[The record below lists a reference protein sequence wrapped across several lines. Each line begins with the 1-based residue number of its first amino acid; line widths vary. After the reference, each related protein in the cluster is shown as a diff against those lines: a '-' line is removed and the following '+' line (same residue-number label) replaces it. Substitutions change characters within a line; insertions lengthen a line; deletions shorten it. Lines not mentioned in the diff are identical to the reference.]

1 MTKAPGGCRT
11 CPGCH
16 YSTKILYYTSRL
28 RGRRGSEKVEDGRL
42 DVVNAQIGRNPKLRT
57 KILYCMTVLLRGRRY
72 NRVKK
77 ADHDGE
83 KGGYTMRL
91 KTIVVGL
98 ALALPIPATSQA
110 DMYCGKSLIQVGDS
124 AARVR
129 KCCGKPHHKVTTKIG
144 LSSHEEVWS
153 YDFGSNRLE
162 YTLIV
167 RDGKIIKITA
177 D

>member
-77 ADHDGE
+77 AQGFQE
-83 KGGYTMRL
+83 AGPGRG
-91 KTIVVGL
+91 KTLDQNEPVF
-98 ALALPIPATSQA
+98 S
-110 DMYCGKSLIQVGDS
+110 
-124 AARVR
+124 
-129 KCCGKPHHKVTTKIG
+129 
-144 LSSHEEVWS
+144 
-153 YDFGSNRLE
+153 
-162 YTLIV
+162 
-167 RDGKIIKITA
+167 TA
-177 D
+177 DRLAKEHGRG